1 MKTNAR
7 LFDRVL
13 WIVLDGLGAGELPDA
28 DQYGDRGAN
37 TLGNLARSLYQ
48 RHGRTLCIPG
58 LERLGIGNVTH
69 VEGVPPRAPGDG
81 EGACGRA
88 TEQSAGK
95 DTSTGHWEL
104 AGLILREPFPVF
116 PRGFQ
121 QEVVDRWVRE
131 NGLPGALGN
140 KPASGTEIIV
150 ELGEE
155 HLRTGKPIL
164 YTSADS
170 VWQVAAHEE
179 AFGLDRLYAICL
191 SARKICDELGV
202 GRVIA
207 RPFLGNPAAGQSFKR
222 THHRHDYSLR
232 PPGPTYLDTL
242 QAAGVDVLGIGKI
255 SSIFAGQG
263 VAERIE
269 TEGNT
274 HGIEVILESMRSRRS
289 GLIFC
294 NLLDFDMLYGH
305 RRDVAGFADAC
316 EEFDRALPGIR
327 ALMSPRD
334 LLVLTADHGNDPTHR
349 GTDHT
354 REYVPI
360 VTLTPAQLLP
370 GPIDLATRPTFADIG
385 ATIAHALLGPSAP
398 DPALAGESF
407 LGRILAA

>member
-1 MKTNAR
+1 MMSTGA
-7 LFDRVL
+7 FDRVL
-13 WIVLDGLGAGELPDA
+13 WIVLDSVGVGELPDA

-37 TLGNLARSLYQ
+37 TLASLARAFRERTGRSL
-48 RHGRTLCIPG
+48 RVPG

-88 TEQSAGK
+88 IEQSAGK
-95 DTSTGHWEL
+95 DTTTGHWEL
-104 AGLILREPFPVF
+104 AGLILRDPFPVF
-116 PRGFQ
+116 PRGFP
-121 QEVVDRWVRE
+121 QEVVDRWARE
-131 NGLPGALGN
+131 NGLPGVLGN

-179 AFGLDRLYAICL
+179 AFGLERLYAVCR
-191 SARKICDELGV
+191 SARRICDELGV

-207 RPFLGNPAAGQSFKR
+207 RPFVGNPATGRPFTR
-222 THHRHDYSLR
+222 THHRHDFSLK
-232 PPGPTYLDTL
+232 PPGPTYLDAL
-242 QAAGVDVLGIGKI
+242 QAAGIDVLAIGKI

-263 VAERIE
+263 VTGSIE

-274 HGIEVILESMRSRRS
+274 HGVQIILDSMRSRRP

-305 RRDVAGFADAC
+305 RRDVAGYAHAL
-316 EEFDRALPGIR
+316 EEFDLALPGIQ
-327 ALMSPRD
+327 ALMGPRD
-334 LLVLTADHGNDPTHR
+334 LLVLTADHGNDPTHG

-354 REYVPI
+354 REYVP
-360 VTLTPAQLLP
+360 VLAFTPAQQRP
-370 GPIDLATRPTFADIG
+370 GPIDLGTRSSFADIG
-385 ATIAHALLGPSAP
+385 ATVTQALLGSEGTPPGAQ
-398 DPALAGESF
+398 SF
-407 LGRILAA
+407 LSALLGA